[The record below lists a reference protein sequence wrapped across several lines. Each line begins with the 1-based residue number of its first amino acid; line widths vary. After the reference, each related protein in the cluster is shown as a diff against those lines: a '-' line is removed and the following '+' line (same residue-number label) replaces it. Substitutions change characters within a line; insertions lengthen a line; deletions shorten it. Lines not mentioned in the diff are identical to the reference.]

1 MLSLTHELITTSEVT
16 LQALHNEL
24 SDVTMA
30 EYDFLFRLKRRSGG
44 W

>member
-24 SDVTMA
+24 SDVTMT
-30 EYDFLFRLKRRSGG
+30 ECDFLPLLKRRQGI